1 MISYVSVTEIDTT
14 LIVVYSQLQRTN
26 KRLNQEGGTNFI
38 RRNRGPRGRP
48 NMENRSRDKQGA
60 QPGKRGKPG
69 KYLNCLSG
77 VQLVCS
83 HY

>member
-38 RRNRGPRGRP
+38 RLNRGPRGRP

-60 QPGKRGKPG
+60 QPGKP
-69 KYLNCLSG
+69 NTNP
-77 VQLVCS
+77 
-83 HY
+83 